1 VLGNSVLAMV
11 HPDDLDLVQRTMK
24 EIVQNGLSHLTSTF
38 RFRHKD
44 GRYLWF
50 ESTTKVIRDEKTGQ
64 VLEFLSMSRDSRPGS
79 PTNESLGS
87 ERR

>member
-1 VLGNSVLAMV
+1 MLGKSALAMV
-11 HPDDLDLVQRTMK
+11 HPDDLDLVQRNMTA
-24 EIVQNGLSHLTSTF
+24 IVQNRLSHLTSTF

-64 VLEFLSMSRDSRPGS
+64 VREFLSVSRDITARKPD
-79 PTNESLGS
+79 E
-87 ERR
+87 

>member
-1 VLGNSVLAMV
+1 MLGKSALAMV
-11 HPDDLDLVQRTMK
+11 HPDDLDLIQRNMRA
-24 EIVQNGLSHLTSTF
+24 IVQDGLSHLTSTF

-64 VLEFLSMSRDSRPGS
+64 VLEFLSMSRDITARKSD
-79 PTNESLGS
+79 E
-87 ERR
+87 